1 MDMSGA
7 IFPLNFPT
15 DDLRLLTGIII
26 GFGFG
31 FVLERAG
38 FGNARKLA
46 GQFYLNDMTVFK
58 VMFTAILVAMVG
70 LYGLAS
76 LGLVDMSMIW
86 INPTFIPAQAV
97 GGFLLGIGFIMS
109 GLCPG
114 TSVVSMVS
122 GRIDGWVT
130 FVGIFLG
137 IALFT
142 FTVDWVPG
150 LHSLYLAGA
159 GEVSLLHEVMGVP
172 ALVLALVIVAGAVLA
187 FVGAEKVEA
196 LFQAKR
202 SPVDLTPANK
212 PRIKLAV
219 GGSLAVLAMAVLTA
233 GSPGPDTT
241 PSPMASMTPLS
252 LAERII
258 ERQPGILILDLRTDH
273 ETERGIPGAVAGTD
287 PTAVVTM
294 LTGAPEGTF
303 VVIYDESGAVTQAP
317 SEWPRSLEYRFL
329 EGGLVG
335 WQNEVLTAAELW
347 GNSLAE
353 RERVQRQ
360 NQISAF
366 FSGAAV
372 QNSAVA
378 APPPMMPAGGAGKKP
393 KAGGC

>member
-1 MDMSGA
+1 MSGPL
-7 IFPLNFPT
+7 FPLSFPT
-15 DDLRLLTGIII
+15 DDLRLLTGLAI

-58 VMFTAILVAMVG
+58 VMFAAIIVAMVG

-76 LGLVDMSMIW
+76 LGMVDMSMVW
-86 INPTFIPAQAV
+86 INPTFVPAQVV
-97 GGFLLGIGFIMS
+97 GGLLLGAGFIMS

-130 FVGIFLG
+130 FIGIFAG

-150 LHSLYLAGA
+150 LQALYLGGS
-159 GEVSLLHEVMGVP
+159 GEVSLLHEVLGIP
-172 ALVLALVIVAGAVLA
+172 ALVLALIMVAGAVLA

-196 LFQAKR
+196 IFQARRK
-202 SPVDLTPANK
+202 PVELTPPSR
-212 PRIKLAV
+212 PRAKLAM
-219 GGSLAVLAMAVLTA
+219 GGSLAVLAIAILTA
-233 GSPGPDTT
+233 GSPSADTR
-241 PSPMASMTPLS
+241 PVPMAAMDPLN
-252 LAERII
+252 LAEDII
-258 ERQPGILILDLRTDH
+258 ERQPGILILDLRSDPDS
-273 ETERGIPGAVAGTD
+273 EKGIPGAVAGSD
-287 PTAVVTM
+287 PGAVVG
-294 LTGAPEGTF
+294 LLVGSPEGT
-303 VVIYDESGAVTQAP
+303 VVVVYDEDGKVTDRPAV
-317 SEWPRSLEYRFL
+317 WPRNLDYRHL
-329 EGGLVG
+329 EGGLAG
-335 WQNEVLTAAELW
+335 WRDQVLTPLELW
-347 GNSLAE
+347 GNSLEE

-360 NQISAF
+360 NQIAAF

-372 QNSAVA
+372 QSSFVA
-378 APPPMMPAGGAGKKP
+378 APPPMMPAGGGGKKP

>member
-1 MDMSGA
+1 MTSA
-7 IFPLNFPT
+7 IFPLTFPT
-15 DDLRLLTGIII
+15 DDLRLLTGILI

-58 VMFTAILVAMVG
+58 VMFTSILVAMVG
-70 LYGLAS
+70 LFGLAS

-86 INPTFIPAQAV
+86 INPTFMPAQAV
-97 GGFLLGIGFIMS
+97 GGFLLGIGFVMS

-114 TSVVSMVS
+114 TSLVSMAS

-150 LHSLYLAGA
+150 LQALYLAGS
-159 GEVSLLHEVMGVP
+159 GEVSLLHEVLGVP
-172 ALVLALVIVAGAVLA
+172 ALVLALVMVAGAVLA

-196 LFQAKR
+196 IFQAKWM
-202 SPVDLTPANK
+202 PVELTPPSR
-212 PRIKLAV
+212 PRIKLAM
-219 GGSLAVLAMAVLTA
+219 GGSLAVLAVVTLTA
-233 GSPGPDTT
+233 GSPGPEAT
-241 PSPMASMTPLS
+241 PIPMAALAPLS
-252 LAERII
+252 LAEDII
-258 ERQPGILILDLRTDH
+258 ERQPGIVILDLRADL
-273 ETERGIPGAVAGTD
+273 ETERGVPGAVAGTD
-287 PTAVVTM
+287 PSAVLALLQGTPNGTVVVT
-294 LTGAPEGTF
+294 
-303 VVIYDESGAVTQAP
+303 YDELGALTQAP
-317 SEWPRSLEYRFL
+317 ADWPRNLEYRFL

-335 WQNEVLTAAELW
+335 WQTEVLAPAEIW
-347 GNSLAE
+347 GSSLAE

-372 QNSAVA
+372 QGSVVA
-378 APPPMMPAGGAGKKP
+378 APPPMMPAGGAGQKP

>member
-1 MDMSGA
+1 MNGA
-7 IFPLNFPT
+7 LFPLSFPT
-15 DDLRLLTGIII
+15 DDLRLLTAILI
-26 GFGFG
+26 GFAFG

-76 LGLVDMSMIW
+76 VGLVDMSMVW
-86 INPTFIPAQAV
+86 ISPTFVPAQVV
-97 GGFLLGIGFIMS
+97 GGFLLGVGFIMS

-130 FVGIFLG
+130 FVGIFAG

-150 LHSLYLAGA
+150 LQALYLAGS
-159 GEVSLLHEVMGVP
+159 GEVSLLHEVLGVP
-172 ALVLALVIVAGAVLA
+172 ALVLSLIMVAGALLA

-196 LFQAKR
+196 IFQSKR
-202 SPVDLTPANK
+202 RPVELTPE
-212 PRIKLAV
+212 PRPRMKLV
-219 GGSLAVLAMAVLTA
+219 MGGSLAILAMAMLTA
-233 GSPGPDTT
+233 GSPGGDEGPI
-241 PSPMASMTPLS
+241 PMAPMAPLS
-252 LAERII
+252 LAEDLI
-258 ERQPGILILDLRTDH
+258 EREPGILILDLRS
-273 ETERGIPGAVAGTD
+273 EPEAAKGIPGAVAGAD
-287 PTAVVTM
+287 PDAAVDL
-294 LTGAPEGTF
+294 LTGSPAGT
-303 VVIYDESGAVTQAP
+303 VVVVYDETGTMVEAP
-317 SEWPRSLEYRFL
+317 PGWPKVLEYRFL

-335 WQNEVLTAAELW
+335 WQNEVLTPAELLV
-347 GNSLAE
+347 NSLAE

-360 NQISAF
+360 NQIAAF

-372 QNSAVA
+372 QSSSVA

-393 KAGGC
+393 KSGGC

>member
-1 MDMSGA
+1 MSGA
-7 IFPLNFPT
+7 IFPLTFPT
-15 DDLRLLTGIII
+15 DDLRLLTGILI

-76 LGLVDMSMIW
+76 VGMVDMSMIW

-142 FTVDWVPG
+142 LTVDWVPG
-150 LHSLYLAGA
+150 LHSLYLAGS

-172 ALVLALVIVAGAVLA
+172 ALVLALVMVAGAVLA

-196 LFQAKR
+196 IFQAKR
-202 SPVDLTPANK
+202 SPVELSP
-212 PRIKLAV
+212 PSRPGIKLAM
-219 GGSLAVLAMAVLTA
+219 GGSLALLAVITLTA
-233 GSPGPDTT
+233 GSPSPDTT
-241 PSPMASMTPLS
+241 PVPLASMAPLS
-252 LAERII
+252 LAESLI
-258 ERQPGILILDLRTDH
+258 ERQAGILILDLRADP
-273 ETERGIPGAVAGTD
+273 EAERGIPGAVAGTD
-287 PTAVVTM
+287 PVAVEALLSGM
-294 LTGAPEGTF
+294 PEGTT
-303 VVIYDESGAVTQAP
+303 VVVFDESGTITHAP
-317 SEWPRSLEYRFL
+317 PDWPGSLEYRFL
-329 EGGLVG
+329 EGGLFG
-335 WQNEVLTAAELW
+335 WQEEVLTPLELW
-347 GNSLAE
+347 GSSLAE

-372 QNSAVA
+372 QNSSVA
-378 APPPMMPAGGAGKKP
+378 APPAMMPAGGGGKKP

>member
-1 MDMSGA
+1 MDMTSA
-7 IFPLNFPT
+7 IFPLSFPT
-15 DDLRLLTGIII
+15 DDLRLLTGILI

-46 GQFYLNDMTVFK
+46 GQFYFNDMTVFK

-70 LYGLAS
+70 LFGLAS

-86 INPTFIPAQAV
+86 INPTFLPAQAV

-150 LHSLYLAGA
+150 LHTLYLAGS
-159 GEVSLLHEVMGVP
+159 GEVSLLHEVLGVP
-172 ALVLALVIVAGAVLA
+172 ALVLALVMVAGAVLA

-196 LFQAKR
+196 IFQAKR
-202 SPVDLTPANK
+202 SPVELTPVTK
-212 PRIKLAV
+212 PRLKLAV
-219 GGSLAVLAMAVLTA
+219 GGSLAVLAMATLTA
-233 GSPGPDTT
+233 GSPSPDAA
-241 PSPMASMTPLS
+241 PIPMATMAPLS
-252 LAERII
+252 LAEDII
-258 ERQPGILILDLRTDH
+258 ERQPGILILDLRADP
-273 ETERGIPGAVAGTD
+273 EAERGVPGAVGGMDPVAVLALLSGTPD
-287 PTAVVTM
+287 GTVV
-294 LTGAPEGTF
+294 
-303 VVIYDESGAVTQAP
+303 VVYDEAGVVTQAP
-317 SEWPRSLEYRFL
+317 FGWPRRLEYRFL
-329 EGGLVG
+329 EGGFAG
-335 WQNEVLTAAELW
+335 WQEEVLMPAELW
-347 GNSLAE
+347 GSSLAE

-372 QNSAVA
+372 QSSAVS
-378 APPPMMPAGGAGKKP
+378 APPPVMPAGGGGKKP

>member
-1 MDMSGA
+1 MSGA
-7 IFPLNFPT
+7 LFPLDFPT
-15 DDLRLLTGIII
+15 DDLRLLTGIFV
-26 GFGFG
+26 GFAFGFI
-31 FVLERAG
+31 LERAG

-76 LGLVDMSMIW
+76 LGMVDMSMVW
-86 INPTFIPAQAV
+86 ISPTFIPAQVV
-97 GGFLLGIGFIMS
+97 GGFLLGVGFIMS

-114 TSVVSMVS
+114 TSLVSMVS

-130 FVGIFLG
+130 FLGIFLG

-150 LHSLYLAGA
+150 LQSLYLAGS
-159 GEVSLLHEVMGVP
+159 GEVSLLHEILGIP
-172 ALVLALVIVAGAVLA
+172 ALVLALIMVAGAVLA

-196 LFQAKR
+196 IFQAKR
-202 SPVDLTPANK
+202 KPVELTPQ
-212 PRIKLAV
+212 PRPRLKLAM
-219 GGSLAVLAMAVLTA
+219 GGSLAVLAIVTLTA
-233 GSPGPDTT
+233 GRPGPVAEPIPMD
-241 PSPMASMTPLS
+241 PMAPLS
-252 LAERII
+252 LAENLI
-258 ERQPGILILDLRTDH
+258 EREPGMLILDLRGDT
-273 ETERGIPGAVAGTD
+273 EGERGVPGAVPAGD
-287 PTAVVTM
+287 PAKALEVLRGTPERTVV
-294 LTGAPEGTF
+294 
-303 VVIYDESGAVTQAP
+303 VVYDDSGIVHQAP
-317 SEWPRSLEYRFL
+317 AEWPKTMEYRYL
-329 EGGLVG
+329 EGGLEA
-335 WQNEVLTAAELW
+335 WRNEVMTPAPLW

-372 QNSAVA
+372 QSSAVA